1 MAFFNT
7 DGMGNSILG
16 GVGQFA
22 SNMFSSWWNNYLAEQ
37 RENRAREQNY
47 KYNEM
52 AAKEADKRQRAQYKD
67 LYSPQAQMQQLQEA
81 GLSPSIYASGG
92 VAGKS
97 GAGAIMGGGA
107 SGVNPNVYAAQPV
120 SALEAA
126 QIGLIKAQ
134 TNNVNEDTI
143 TTEIENGIK
152 KLNAS
157 VFEKQWKLLNTT
169 WYGNENGVLSWSD
182 LAKNSEN
189 YDDFQS
195 KVHEMLK
202 DVDTPEALY
211 VKTENGQKTLRNIYE
226 NNKTFGNDIAVLANS
241 EANARLMLQIT
252 NLLNNSGFASE
263 SANAQ
268 LKQLRQISESAELTT
283 EQKGAMN
290 RLIDKMGHS
299 TTADILLVL
308 LMMLG
313 QYSHANFNFGVSQSS
328 QIKK

>member
-7 DGMGNSILG
+7 DGMGNSLLG
-16 GVGQFA
+16 GGSQFG
-22 SNMFSSWWNNYLAEQ
+22 SNMFSSWFNNYLAEQ

-52 AAKEADKRQRAQYKD
+52 AAKEADKRQRAQYQD

-92 VAGKS
+92 MAGKS
-97 GAGAIMGGGA
+97 GAGAIMGNGA
-107 SGVNPNVYAAQPV
+107 SGVNPNMYAAQPV

-134 TNNVNEDTI
+134 TNNVNENTI

-157 VFEKQWKLLNTT
+157 TYKHQWQLLNST
-169 WYGNENGVLSWSD
+169 YFGNENGVLSWSD
-182 LAKNSEN
+182 LANSCES
-189 YDDFQS
+189 YEQFQS
-195 KVHEMLK
+195 KVYEILK
-202 DVDTPEALY
+202 STDSAELLY
-211 VKTENGQKTLRNIYE
+211 SKSEEGQKTLRQIYD
-226 NNKTFGNDIAVLANS
+226 NNKSFGNDIAVLANS
-241 EANARLMLQIT
+241 EANAKLMLQIT
-252 NLLNNSGFASE
+252 NLLNRNGFARE

-268 LKQLRQISESAELTT
+268 LKQLRQVSESAELTT

-313 QYSHANFNFGVSQSS
+313 QYSHANLNFGVSQTN